1 MKKMRFRLLPALL
14 LLPLLLFG
22 AFRLSAGGRPEAPAD
37 TGTAAAAPEPGEEAA
52 RPGLP
57 LPFAALSAA
66 QRQQAVE
73 QAQRD
78 ARAAAM
84 AAGQSAAQAV
94 AAGQAAAA
102 AAQKAVIRP
111 FAAGSS

>member
-22 AFRLSAGGRPEAPAD
+22 VFRFSAGGRPEAPAD
-37 TGTAAAAPEPGEEAA
+37 NGAAGAAPEPGEEAA

-57 LPFAALSAA
+57 LPFAALSGA
-66 QRQQAVE
+66 QRQQVVE

-84 AAGQSAAQAV
+84 AAGQSADQAV

-102 AAQKAVIRP
+102 AQKAVIRP
-111 FAAGSS
+111 VAAGSS